1 MHGKPPPSPSLSQQP
16 SSFRLLSGKTSLLMN
31 LNSLS
36 CQGLNREPEPTP
48 RVKNVTPRSGWMT
61 AQRNMG
67 EIHGY
72 KTIPQN
78 PPNTMD
84 GLVPFLFTLL
94 FSFQNGI
101 LHGLLQAACGWRH
114 SDLGDQMSPYSL
126 QSATASALTA
136 GNAETTLLHLLQ
148 LLIFS
153 KIIRRDRGR
162 NAPLSK
168 ASLYFHRGLNV
179 VESFHTSPGA
189 PSCYF
194 ITIL

>member
-78 PPNTMD
+78 PPTTLWMGWFHFSSLCFLVFRMESFTGYCRLHVD
-84 GLVPFLFTLL
+84 GDTRTWVTKCPLTPCKVP
-94 FSFQNGI
+94 Q
-101 LHGLLQAACGWRH
+101 HQH
-114 SDLGDQMSPYSL
+114 SL
-126 QSATASALTA
+126 QEMQRPPCCT
-136 GNAETTLLHLLQ
+136 
-148 LLIFS
+148 FS
-153 KIIRRDRGR
+153 
-162 NAPLSK
+162 
-168 ASLYFHRGLNV
+168 
-179 VESFHTSPGA
+179 
-189 PSCYF
+189 SC
-194 ITIL
+194 